1 MAYNPY
7 CYAPQWYPAHV
18 HYYSR
23 GDSDNDCDDRNRGES
38 GGASYHKPMAAGGCF
53 RGGRG
58 GGAAR
63 CAWTSS
69 ALTDQ
74 WNGLLRNERLNVEC
88 SSRVKCC
95 SLSPQLANEVARNR
109 RSYQLSKEISLGMRL
124 AAVQAQRM

>member
-53 RGGRG
+53 RAVVV
-58 GGAAR
+58 AAPLD
-63 CAWTSS
+63 AP
-69 ALTDQ
+69 
-74 WNGLLRNERLNVEC
+74 GLH
-88 SSRVKCC
+88 
-95 SLSPQLANEVARNR
+95 PP
-109 RSYQLSKEISLGMRL
+109 
-124 AAVQAQRM
+124 